1 MNKCQKCNGTGEITV
16 PVEEH
21 MGKVLYGKEQC
32 DECGGTGEIN
42 PNEVDRFN
50 AVDVIKV
57 MEMVKEPMTNEEYI
71 RQCSTEQL
79 VHFLIRLC
87 SCGWLTKDKL
97 DVFLNSTY
105 FPVYNMEE
113 IANLEEWLKEKHE

>member
-71 RQCSTEQL
+71 HSLNTEQL
-79 VHFLIRLC
+79 AEWIA
-87 SCGWLTKDKL
+87 DKINDTVYSMSIDAWAG
-97 DVFLNSTY
+97 DVDRDEYWQRKSEW
-105 FPVYNMEE
+105 V
-113 IANLEEWLKEKHE
+113 EWLKQPHTAK

>member
-57 MEMVKEPMTNEEYI
+57 IRVKKMGYRKWRSDIPTAPFYRNDFRVFMVVRGNKIPA
-71 RQCSTEQL
+71 R
-79 VHFLIRLC
+79 
-87 SCGWLTKDKL
+87 
-97 DVFLNSTY
+97 
-105 FPVYNMEE
+105 
-113 IANLEEWLKEKHE
+113 

>member
-71 RQCSTEQL
+71 HSLNTEQL
-79 VHFLIRLC
+79 AE
-87 SCGWLTKDKL
+87 WLRG
-97 DVFLNSTY
+97 
-105 FPVYNMEE
+105 VYWHCHEIDCEHCNYPWRCMEKVD
-113 IANLEEWLKEKHE
+113 IVEWLKQPHKE

>member
-1 MNKCQKCNGTGEITV
+1 MNDIKTPPFTDGEKEVIEATKRIANGKLICDV
-16 PVEEH
+16 DDDID
-21 MGKVLYGKEQC
+21 VL
-32 DECGGTGEIN
+32 
-42 PNEVDRFN
+42 
-50 AVDVIKV
+50 
-57 MEMVKEPMTNEEYI
+57 TNEEYI